1 MGHNGD
7 TTGQKGNVRLCGNP
21 AETNSFELNAG
32 QRCFPVSQDVGAI
45 AQTLIDSREMLYQIL
60 IAIFA
65 SKSRLCTIFG
75 GFFEIIYEYI
85 S

>member
-1 MGHNGD
+1 MYEA
-7 TTGQKGNVRLCGNP
+7 VRLRGSL
-21 AETNSFELNAG
+21 AETNSFELNAD

-45 AQTLIDSREMLYQIL
+45 AQMLIDSRETLYQIL

-65 SKSRLCTIFG
+65 TKLRLCTIFG
-75 GFFEIIYEYI
+75 CFFEIIYEYI